1 MICPICKSEYR
12 RGVTQCSDC
21 GVSLVDTLEPS
32 AMESQQQEQEE
43 DEGALVQVW
52 SGDDPRESAAVKA
65 ALEKAEISYTDK
77 SAAAYFIFRSMRPK
91 MEIRVLAT
99 DAERAQELIRNLLG
113 EPPVAESEE
122 DTSGELPADS
132 DAADE
137 IPDDAVPEYPTGDW
151 DEEEAVSEVWSGEE
165 VDVATMLV
173 ACFRENGIAS
183 RSLIENAWT
192 RLLVRPEDEPHA
204 KEIVREVV
212 EAKPPQ

>member
-1 MICPICKSEYR
+1 MICPVCKAEYR

-32 AMESQQQEQEE
+32 ATESAEL
-43 DEGALVQVW
+43 DEGALVRVW
-52 SGDDPRESAAVKA
+52 SGDDPRESASVKA
-65 ALEKAEISYTDK
+65 ALEKAEISYTDQ

-91 MEIRVLAT
+91 MEIRVHAT
-99 DAERAQELIRNLLG
+99 DSERAQEIIRDLLG
-113 EPPVAESEE
+113 EPPIAESEE
-122 DTSGELPADS
+122 DTSAELPANS
-132 DAADE
+132 DAARE
-137 IPDDAVPEYPTGDW
+137 IPNDAAPEYPTGDW

-165 VDVATMLV
+165 VDVAAMLV

-183 RSLIENAWT
+183 RSLTENART
-192 RLLVRPEDEPHA
+192 RLLVRPEDEAHA

>member
-1 MICPICKSEYR
+1 MICPVCKAEYR

-32 AMESQQQEQEE
+32 ATESAEL
-43 DEGALVQVW
+43 DEGTLVRVW
-52 SGDDPRESAAVKA
+52 SGDDPRESASVKA
-65 ALEKAEISYTDK
+65 ALEKAEISYTDQ

-91 MEIRVLAT
+91 MEIRVHAT
-99 DAERAQELIRNLLG
+99 DSERAQEIIRDLLG
-113 EPPVAESEE
+113 EPPIAESEE
-122 DTSGELPADS
+122 DTSAELPANS
-132 DAADE
+132 DAARE
-137 IPDDAVPEYPTGDW
+137 IPNDAAPEYPTGDW

-165 VDVATMLV
+165 VDVAAMLV

-183 RSLIENAWT
+183 RSLTENART
-192 RLLVRPEDEPHA
+192 RLLVRPEDEPRA

>member
-32 AMESQQQEQEE
+32 AMESQQQEQE
-43 DEGALVQVW
+43 DEGALVRVW
-52 SGDDPRESAAVKA
+52 SGSDPGECAAVKE
-65 ALEKAEISYTDK
+65 ALEQAEIAYTDK

-91 MEIRVLAT
+91 IEIRVPAP
-99 DAERAQELIRNLLG
+99 ASERAQEIIRDLLG
-113 EPPVAESEE
+113 EPPVAESEK

-132 DAADE
+132 DAPGE
-137 IPDDAVPEYPTGDW
+137 TLDDSEPEYPTGDW

-165 VDVATMLV
+165 VDLATMLV

-183 RSLIENAWT
+183 RSLTENART
-192 RLLVRPEDEPHA
+192 RLLVRPEDEARA
-204 KEIVREVV
+204 KKIVREVV

>member
-1 MICPICKSEYR
+1 MICPVCKAEYR

-32 AMESQQQEQEE
+32 AMESLQQEQE
-43 DEGALVQVW
+43 DEGALVRVW
-52 SGDDPRESAAVKA
+52 SGSDPGECAAVKE
-65 ALEKAEISYTDK
+65 ALEKAEIAYTDK

-91 MEIRVLAT
+91 MEIRVAET
-99 DAERAQELIRNLLG
+99 DAERAQEIIRDLLG
-113 EPPVAESEE
+113 EPPIAESEE
-122 DTSGELPADS
+122 DTSGELPADWDVGGEIPG
-132 DAADE
+132 DAA
-137 IPDDAVPEYPTGDW
+137 PEYPTGDW
-151 DEEEAVSEVWSGEE
+151 DEEDAVSEVWSGEE
-165 VDVATMLV
+165 VDVATMLI

-183 RSLIENAWT
+183 RSLSENART

>member
-1 MICPICKSEYR
+1 MICPVCKAEYR

-32 AMESQQQEQEE
+32 AVELQQQGGE
-43 DEGALVQVW
+43 DEGALVRVW
-52 SGDDPRESAAVKA
+52 SGDDPRECASVKG
-65 ALEKAEISYTDK
+65 ALEKAEISYTDR

-91 MEIRVLAT
+91 MEIRVPAT
-99 DAERAQELIRNLLG
+99 DAERAQEIIRELLG
-113 EPPVAESEE
+113 DPPAAESEE
-122 DTSGELPADS
+122 DTWTGLPANS
-132 DAADE
+132 DADRE
-137 IPDDAVPEYPTGDW
+137 IPDGAEPEYPTGDW

-165 VDVATMLV
+165 VDFAAMLV

-183 RSLIENAWT
+183 RSLTENART
-192 RLLVRPEDEPHA
+192 HLLVRPEDEARA

>member
-1 MICPICKSEYR
+1 MICPVCKAEYR

-32 AMESQQQEQEE
+32 ATESAEL
-43 DEGALVQVW
+43 DEGTLVRVW
-52 SGDDPRESAAVKA
+52 SGDDPRESASVKA
-65 ALEKAEISYTDK
+65 ALEKAEISYTDQ

-91 MEIRVLAT
+91 MEIRVHAT
-99 DAERAQELIRNLLG
+99 DVERAQEIIHELLG

-122 DTSGELPADS
+122 DTSAELSADS
-132 DAADE
+132 DTAGD
-137 IPDDAVPEYPTGDW
+137 IPHEAEPEYPTGDL
-151 DEEEAVSEVWSGEE
+151 DEEEVVSEVWSGEE
-165 VDVATMLV
+165 VDVAAMLV

-183 RSLIENAWT
+183 RSLTENART
-192 RLLVRPEDEPHA
+192 RLLVRPEDEPRA

>member
-1 MICPICKSEYR
+1 MICPVCKAEYR

-32 AMESQQQEQEE
+32 ATESAEL
-43 DEGALVQVW
+43 DEGALVRVW
-52 SGDDPRESAAVKA
+52 SGDDPRESASVKA
-65 ALEKAEISYTDK
+65 ALEKAEISYTDQ

-91 MEIRVLAT
+91 MEIRVHAT
-99 DAERAQELIRNLLG
+99 DAERAQEIIRDLLG

-122 DTSGELPADS
+122 DTSAGLPANS
-132 DAADE
+132 DAAGE
-137 IPDDAVPEYPTGDW
+137 TPNDAAPEYPTGDW
-151 DEEEAVSEVWSGEE
+151 DEEEAVSEVWSGEA
-165 VDVATMLV
+165 VDVAAMLV

-183 RSLIENAWT
+183 RSLTENVRT
-192 RLLVRPEDEPHA
+192 RLLVRPEDEAHA